1 MPARLKLG
9 VQALAVGAVAALLG
23 LLVWHLVQSNGGVA
37 ERVDA
42 GTIARAPDFTL
53 SRLDSAGRLRFSSLR
68 GKAVVVNF
76 WASWCLPCKEESPL
90 LERVWKS
97 RRADDVV
104 VVGVNAGS
112 EDFPSQARA
121 FIRRHG
127 LTYPNVRDT
136 GAKLL
141 RAYGV
146 TGYPETFFVDRRG
159 RVVDHVSGALSKA
172 QLDAGLREALKT

>member
-9 VQALAVGAVAALLG
+9 AQSLAIVGVAALLA
-23 LLVWHLVQSNGGVA
+23 LLGWHLVHSDGGIA
-37 ERVDA
+37 ERVEA

-53 SRLDSAGRLRFSSLR
+53 SRLDRAGELRFSSLR

-76 WASWCLPCKEESPL
+76 WASWCLPCKEEAPL
-90 LERVWKS
+90 LEGAWRSW
-97 RRADDVV
+97 RARGVV
-104 VVGVNAGS
+104 VVGVDAGA

-121 FIRRHG
+121 FIRLHRV
-127 LTYPNVRDT
+127 TYPNVRDKGT
-136 GAKLL
+136 TLL

-159 RVVDHVSGALSKA
+159 RVVDHVSGGLSKA
-172 QLDAGLREALKT
+172 ELDGGIRKAAA